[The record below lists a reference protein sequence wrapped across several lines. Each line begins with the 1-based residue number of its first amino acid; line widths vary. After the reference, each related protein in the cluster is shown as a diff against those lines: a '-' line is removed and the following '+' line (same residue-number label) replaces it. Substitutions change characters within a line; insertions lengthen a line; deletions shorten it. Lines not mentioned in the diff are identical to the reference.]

1 MHGQIVSATTDSSA
15 IRVNWNPANLA
26 DISLMLKETSLQNC
40 SADLKIPL
48 LFDASAITIESVSVQ
63 PEDERNIVVRFQ
75 IKNRPD
81 LPNIFTVSRR
91 TFLPGTGDWTIAG
104 TVSQN
109 DTQFTDPMLDTDD
122 QSYEY
127 KLEGKNQCN
136 ISLTSDFHH
145 SILLH
150 VTGNEEKELTE
161 MSWNNYM
168 GWQNGIQA
176 YEIWRKLDDEPDFT
190 LYATLTSSQL
200 SYASNNAKEGFT
212 HCYRIRAIPNV
223 ITPNHDD
230 KNDFWIIKNLELYPD
245 HHISIYNR
253 QGKEVYQTNSYRQ
266 NWNGAGLSTGI
277 YYYLIRTRNKNQSFK
292 GWLHVLR

>member
-1 MHGQIVSATTDSSA
+1 
-15 IRVNWNPANLA
+15 
-26 DISLMLKETSLQNC
+26 
-40 SADLKIPL
+40 
-48 LFDASAITIESVSVQ
+48 
-63 PEDERNIVVRFQ
+63 
-75 IKNRPD
+75 
-81 LPNIFTVSRR
+81 
-91 TFLPGTGDWTIAG
+91 
-104 TVSQN
+104 
-109 DTQFTDPMLDTDD
+109 
-122 QSYEY
+122 
-127 KLEGKNQCN
+127 
-136 ISLTSDFHH
+136 
-145 SILLH
+145 LLH

-176 YEIWRKLDDEPDFT
+176 YEIWRKLDDVPDFT

-212 HCYRIRAIPNV
+212 HCYRIHAIEKEGFRASSWSNEVCIEYEHALFVPNV